1 MERGGGPAYG
11 GVAPVR
17 LAVRAGSVAAPG
29 CPLPGLLATP
39 LVVTDD
45 GGGLAQHVV
54 AGLVEGGVAA
64 TAVAQ
69 VPRDARGVLFLGGLR
84 DVCTVEEALAVN
96 REAVRAAQ
104 AVAVS
109 CQSDGGIF
117 VTVQDTGGDF
127 GLAGATQPRAWLGGV
142 AGLAHTAAREW
153 PLASVKAIDCERGGR
168 DRRTVAAAL
177 VRELLTGG
185 STLDVGLT
193 ACGERLTIE
202 PAPLPRVPGAPSRGD
217 QVIVVSEGDPAMTAA
232 AVAALTPDHRVVLV
246 GAATGWADP
255 RVRYLTGDWRRPT
268 ALPRALA
275 KVRREWG
282 PVTGVVHVPGPSG
295 CHFLADQAEREYLQA
310 FLAKVDMLRMLLAAT
325 AHDPLEF
332 LLVFSSAGAET
343 GGGPDAMADAVLHQV
358 AAAEA
363 RRHPDRL
370 TRAIGWGR
378 WRGGKIGPAL
388 AEHLR
393 RQDIP
398 LLSVDAGAEAIR
410 AELGTGGGARV
421 LVSAGAVT
429 VSADH
434 RIMDVEAGD
443 GATLALAI
451 EWLVRAIDM
460 ERGPADV
467 VVLRDIVSVVGQ
479 DTLVDKDFQV
489 RGRLACGSD
498 GPRLDLELR
507 AHDGTP
513 LYRANAELRPGT
525 DETSLPK
532 DGEVAAVVA
541 GGLHMSIE
549 WARQVFDGMA
559 RPVAVAEFRLP
570 RAGAAPGPFVVHR
583 RHVAETYAE
592 CDVEC
597 LGEDGLPCAELRGIR
612 LVP

>member
-1 MERGGGPAYG
+1 M
-11 GVAPVR
+11 
-17 LAVRAGSVAAPG
+17 AAPG

-45 GGGLAQHVV
+45 GGGLAEHVV
-54 AGLVEGGVAA
+54 AGLADAGVAA
-64 TAVAQ
+64 TAVPE
-69 VPRDARGVLFLGGLR
+69 VPHDARGVLFLGGLR
-84 DVCTVEEALAVN
+84 DVCTIEEALAVS

-104 AVAVS
+104 AVAVPF
-109 CQSDGGIF
+109 QSDGGIF

-127 GLAGATQPRAWLGGV
+127 GLAGATPPRAWLGGV

-153 PLASVKAIDCERGGR
+153 PMASVKAIDCERGGR

-202 PAPLPRVPGAPSRGD
+202 PVPLPRTRGAPSRAD

-232 AVAALTPDHRVVLV
+232 AVAALTRDHRVVLV
-246 GAATGWADP
+246 GTATGRADP

-282 PVTGVVHVPGPSG
+282 PVTGVVHVPETSA
-295 CHFLADQAEREYLQA
+295 CHFLADQAEREYLRA
-310 FLAKVDMLRMLLAAT
+310 FLAKVDMLRLLLAAT
-325 AHDPLEF
+325 EHDPLEF
-332 LLVFSSAGAET
+332 LLVFSSAAAET

-363 RRHPDRL
+363 RRRPDRL
-370 TRAIGWGR
+370 VRAIGWGR
-378 WRGGKIGPAL
+378 WCGGKIGPAL

-434 RIMDVEAGD
+434 RIMDVAAGD
-443 GATLALAI
+443 GTTLALAI
-451 EWLVRAIDM
+451 EWLVRAVGM
-460 ERGPADV
+460 ERGPTDM
-467 VVLRDIVSVVGQ
+467 VLRHIVSVVGQ
-479 DTLVDKDFQV
+479 DALVDFQV
-489 RGRLACGSD
+489 RGRLACGGD

-507 AHDGTP
+507 AHDGTTH
-513 LYRANAELRPGT
+513 YRASADLLPCAG
-525 DETSLPK
+525 ETTAPK
-532 DGEVAAVVA
+532 DGEVAVVVA
-541 GGLHMSIE
+541 SALQVSIRWAQRVFGG
-549 WARQVFDGMA
+549 AVRA
-559 RPVAVAEFRLP
+559 VAVAEFRLM
-570 RAGAAPGPFVVHR
+570 RAGAARCVAHR

-597 LGEDGLPCAELRGIR
+597 LDEDGRPCAELRGIR